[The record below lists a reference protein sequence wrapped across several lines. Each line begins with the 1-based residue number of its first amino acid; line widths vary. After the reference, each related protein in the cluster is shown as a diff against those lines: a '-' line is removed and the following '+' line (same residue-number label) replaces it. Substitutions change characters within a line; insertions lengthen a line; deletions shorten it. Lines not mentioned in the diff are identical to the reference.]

1 MSDIF
6 SRALYIGPLNTYGG
20 IGAVLRTYEKNLKHF
35 NFIST
40 HKDHSKIGSIFYFLY
55 SVIKVIFYLL
65 FNRKIKIVHIHS
77 ASKGSFIR
85 KVILVLIAKT
95 FKKKVVFHM
104 HGGQFKE
111 YFKQVIWGRY
121 FLIEVLKSVDI
132 FICLTE
138 EWKIYFQ
145 ENIGL
150 MNVLVL
156 GNPIKIQDS
165 ISKKP
170 FNQVISLLFLGSINS
185 KKGIFDLLKY
195 LQSNIYFKNK
205 QIQLTIGGTGEVE
218 KLTSLMQDP
227 IFQNQ
232 INYIGFVTEK
242 SKDEAIR
249 DCDVFILPSYYEGL
263 PVSILEAMSHGKPVI
278 STRVGG
284 VQSIVK
290 ENYNG
295 WLFDAG
301 DFKQL
306 DSIFDVI
313 VGHQFPLQLYQQN
326 AYLMATDFSTENILF
341 NLSSIYKNLLNEKV

>member
-40 HKDHSKIGSIFYFLY
+40 HNDYSKIGSIFYFFY
-55 SVIKVIFYLL
+55 SVFKILIYLL

-85 KVILVLIAKT
+85 KLIIVLISKI
-95 FKKKVVFHM
+95 FRKRVVFHM

-111 YFKQVIWGRY
+111 YYKGLSWEKEISKVI
-121 FLIEVLKSVDI
+121 LKRVDI

-145 ENIGL
+145 DNLGL
-150 MNVLVL
+150 NNVLIL
-156 GNPIKIQDS
+156 GNPVKIQDS
-165 ISKKP
+165 INAKP
-170 FNQVISLLFLGSINS
+170 LNDVISLLFLGSINS
-185 KKGIFDLLKY
+185 KKGIFELLFF
-195 LQSNIYFKNK
+195 LQSNIFFKNK

-218 KLTSLMQDP
+218 KLTRLIQDP
-227 IFQNQ
+227 IYLNQ
-232 INYIGFVTEK
+232 INYVGFVTGK
-242 SKDEAIR
+242 LKDEAMK

-263 PVSILEAMSHGKPVI
+263 PVSILEAMGHGKPVI

-284 VQSIVK
+284 IPSVVK
-290 ENYNG
+290 ENNNG
-295 WLFDAG
+295 WLFDPG
-301 DFKQL
+301 KFKQL
-306 DSIFDVI
+306 ESIFDVI
-313 VGHQFPLQLYQQN
+313 VRQQFPLQLYQQN
-326 AYLMATDFSTENILF
+326 AYLMASDFSTENILF
-341 NLSSIYKNLLNEKV
+341 DLSSMYKKLLNE